1 MKFTVAAILV
11 AMLASI
17 DVSAGE
23 AQFNEILGECWKG
36 RDHPQMSACVQSRAA
51 EATARLSGVVA
62 VLRKGIAKSEES
74 AGYSKSAAI
83 AALEASIKA
92 FEEYRTSQC
101 AVVFAV
107 ASMGNG
113 GEDNRVACEA
123 QLDLERAAQLKAAS
137 WWVLGGSSPN
147 KSLERTRD
155 R

>member
-1 MKFTVAAILV
+1 MKLTLAAILF

-17 DVSAGE
+17 AVSAKD
-23 AQFNEILGECWKG
+23 AQFNDILGKCWKG
-36 RDHPQMSACVQSRAA
+36 HDHTQMSACVQSRAA
-51 EATARLSGVVA
+51 EAQVRLSGIVA
-62 VLRKGIAKSEES
+62 ELRKGIAKSEDS
-74 AGYSKSAAI
+74 AGFSKSGAI
-83 AALEASIKA
+83 AALEASINA
-92 FEEYRTSQC
+92 FQEYRTRQC

-113 GEDNRVACEA
+113 AEDNRIACEA

-137 WWVLGGSSPN
+137 WWVFGGSSPN